1 MTDHTRRHVAEV
13 SATGIA
19 AVAVLGVVGCSATG
33 STTASAAAAGPTG
46 TATTAGTVTTGTPAA
61 PPSTAPSTAVTAA
74 AATVRETTRR
84 VPTLRVLGTVATGLA
99 VPWGLAF
106 LPDHSAI
113 VSERDSGTVLHVG
126 ASGAKQVIGRI
137 AVHHTNENGLLGLAV
152 SKDFSTDRLVY
163 AYRTTTSGNEVIRL
177 HWPVGGRLGSPRVL
191 LDGIAAYDHHDGGR
205 LGFGPD
211 GYLYV
216 STGDAYVPAR
226 SQDRFSLNG
235 KILRITALGRPAPG
249 NPFDGRTGS
258 RYVWSYGHRNV
269 EGFGWDTRG
278 RMWSCEFGDHAWDE
292 LNHIL
297 PGRNY
302 GWPLAEGKSSIR
314 GLTNPVEQWR
324 TPTASPSGLAVVGD
338 VAYFGALQGQ
348 EIWQV
353 DVHTGRAG
361 ATKAWFRGRYGRIR
375 TVVAAPDGSLWV
387 TTSNTDGRV
396 TPRVGDDR
404 ILRVGLHH

>member
-1 MTDHTRRHVAEV
+1 MSV
-13 SATGIA
+13 TGF
-19 AVAVLGVVGCSATG
+19 
-33 STTASAAAAGPTG
+33 SAAALLG
-46 TATTAGTVTTGTPAA
+46 TTR
-61 PPSTAPSTAVTAA
+61 TAA
-74 AATVRETTRR
+74 VR
-84 VPTLRVLGTVATGLA
+84 VPSLRVLGTIATGIA

-106 LPDHSAI
+106 LPDGSA
-113 VSERDSGTVLHVG
+113 VVGERDSGTVLHVTK
-126 ASGAKQVIGRI
+126 AGAKSVIGRI

-152 SKDFSTDRLVY
+152 STAFATDRFVY

-177 HWPVGGRLGSPRVL
+177 HWPAGGRLGSLRVL
-191 LDGIAAYDHHDGGR
+191 LTGIAAYDHHDGGR

-235 KILRITALGRPAPG
+235 KILRITALGAPAPR

-269 EGFGWDTRG
+269 EGFGWDTQK

-302 GWPLAEGKSSIR
+302 GWPLAEGDSTIR
-314 GLTNPVEQWR
+314 GLTNPVEEWR
-324 TPTASPSGLAVVGD
+324 TPTASPSGLAVVND
-338 VAYFGALQGQ
+338 IVYFGALQGQ

-353 DVHTGRAG
+353 DVHTGKAG
-361 ATKAWFRGRYGRIR
+361 ATKAWFHQRYGRIR

-387 TTSNTDGRV
+387 TTSNTDGRAI
-396 TPRVGDDR
+396 PRAGDDR
-404 ILRVGLHH
+404 ILRVGLHY

>member
-1 MTDHTRRHVAEV
+1 MAGHTRRDLA
-13 SATGIA
+13 G
-19 AVAVLGVVGCSATG
+19 L
-33 STTASAAAAGPTG
+33 SAAALVAAAGCSTG
-46 TATTAGTVTTGTPAA
+46 SGAADAATRTAAGSTILATP
-61 PPSTAPSTAVTAA
+61 SAVPAA
-74 AATVRETTRR
+74 AAAQPVRLPR
-84 VPTLRVLGTVATGLA
+84 LRVLGTVATGIA

-113 VSERDSGTVLHVG
+113 VSERDSGTVLHVS
-126 ASGAKQVIGRI
+126 ATGAKKVIGTI

-152 SKDFSTDRLVY
+152 SKNFTTDRFVY
-163 AYRTTTSGNEVIRL
+163 AYRTTTSGNQVVRL
-177 HWPVGGRLGSPRVL
+177 HWPAGGRLGSLRVL

-205 LGFGPD
+205 LAFGPD

-235 KILRITALGRPAPG
+235 KILRITALGGPAPH

-269 EGFGWDTRG
+269 EGFGWDTRK
-278 RMWSCEFGDHAWDE
+278 RMWSCEFGNHAWDE

-314 GLTNPVEQWR
+314 GLINPVEEWR
-324 TPTASPSGLAVVGD
+324 TPTASPSGLAVVRD
-338 VAYFGALQGQ
+338 VVYFGALQGQ

-361 ATKAWFRGRYGRIR
+361 ATRAWFHRKYGRIR

-396 TPRVGDDR
+396 TPRSGDDR
-404 ILRVGLHH
+404 ILRVGLHY